1 MVPLWPFIWPLWHCC
16 LSLATLLFN
25 WLYMLW
31 AFWWWCKRVAAEA
44 LIQGVINVNN
54 DLLCS
59 QKRFIK
65 RSNKLNI
72 LTFWSAL
79 FLDTDIC
86 LTLFLYFLQKFIV
99 NCFDNVNV
107 RLRGVTIHIPCDL
120 IWFWLLPSDFD
131 YFDSIMQLF
140 LNSYD
145 ITRNVNNMQPLTLY
159 LRTVTGT
166 GGFTVAW
173 SFIAMFENLT
183 KSVSYMVC
191 LTWKS
196 QGVVEGQHFY
206 QATQNG
212 ARAAIVF
219 ARQSKMHILKSSGFW
234 FYNVI
239 THWGHPGK
247 DV

>member
-1 MVPLWPFIWPLWHCC
+1 
-16 LSLATLLFN
+16 
-25 WLYMLW
+25 MLW

-59 QKRFIK
+59 QKSFIK
-65 RSNKLNI
+65 WSNKLNI
-72 LTFWSAL
+72 LTFLSAL

-86 LTLFLYFLQKFIV
+86 LTLLYFLQKFIV

-173 SFIAMFENLT
+173 SFIVFFENLT
-183 KSVSYMVC
+183 KSVSYMVY
-191 LTWKS
+191 LIWKS

-219 ARQSKMHILKSSGFW
+219 ARQSKMPILKSSGFW
-234 FYNVI
+234 FYNI
-239 THWGHPGK
+239 IIHWGHPGK
-247 DV
+247 GV